1 MRGVRRTLKALAAIV
16 VAFGL
21 AFAAVIVFYS
31 AVLPPLDMSAA
42 EERSAVVLDR
52 GGHLLRPFTTPDGRW
67 RLPVEVA
74 DVDPRYLKL
83 LFGYEDQRFAS
94 HMGIDPAA
102 MLRAGFQIAWR
113 GHIVSGGSTLT
124 MQVARLIEPRG
135 QRSLLAKTRQM
146 IRAVQLE
153 RRYSKDELLALYLAL
168 APFGGNLEG
177 IRAASYAYFGK
188 EPNRLSL
195 GEAALLVAL
204 PQSPEFRRPDRH
216 DDAARRARDRVL
228 DRAAALKLFSE
239 AEIENARAE
248 RIPEER
254 RYFPAR
260 APQLA
265 DAARKERPTAQLHRL
280 TLDLGLQSSL
290 ETLAAERA
298 ATIGPKVSVA
308 MLVVDNSDGAI
319 LASVGG
325 ADYLSKERAG
335 ALDLTH
341 ALRSPG
347 STLKPFIYGLAFE
360 EGIAH
365 PETLLQDRPSQYG
378 LYAPENFDLTFQGMV
393 SARRALQMSLNVPA
407 VDLLALIGP
416 QRLLTRLRFA
426 GARMVLP
433 DEAAPG
439 LSIGLGGLGTTLSD
453 LATLYVGL
461 ARGGETVPLSYR
473 FDAAA
478 ALTKTPETRRFLD
491 PVAAW
496 YVADVLKG
504 APPPPNAQAGRY
516 AFKTGTSYG
525 YRDAWAI
532 GFDRRH
538 TIAVWVGRPDGA
550 PIPGILGRLTAAPI
564 LNEAFSRIGISNEAF
579 ERPANALV
587 ATNQGLPPPLR
598 HTRADIAKTVLPGE
612 SAIRIAFPPDGSSLD
627 LRSSGEGVHDVQLK
641 AQGGLGPITWMID
654 GKPLREAS
662 SRREASFVPDSL
674 GFVRILVMDAKGATD
689 SVTVRLQ

>member
-1 MRGVRRTLKALAAIV
+1 MNGAWQALKGLA
-16 VAFGL
+16 
-21 AFAAVIVFYS
+21 AFAALFGLVLAAALLFYV

-42 EERSAVVLDR
+42 EERSAVVIDR
-52 GGHLLRPFTTPDGRW
+52 DGHLLRPFTTPDGRW

-83 LFGYEDQRFAS
+83 LYGYEDQRFRS
-94 HMGIDPAA
+94 HLGIDPAA
-102 MLRAGFQIAWR
+102 MIRAGLQIASR

-135 QRSLLAKTRQM
+135 QRSILAKIRQM
-146 IRAVQLE
+146 IRALE
-153 RRYSKDELLALYLAL
+153 LEQRYSKDEILALYLAL

-177 IRAASYAYFGK
+177 VRAASYAYFGK
-188 EPNRLSL
+188 EPKRLSL

-216 DDAARRARDRVL
+216 DDAARKARDRVL
-228 DRAAALKLFSE
+228 DRAQQLTLFSD

-248 RIPEER
+248 PVPVER

-265 DAARKERPTAQLHRL
+265 EAMRKENPAARLHRL

-308 MLVVDNSDGAI
+308 VLVVDNGDGSV
-319 LASVGG
+319 LASIGG

-347 STLKPFIYGLAFE
+347 STLKPFVYGLAFE

-407 VDLLALIGP
+407 VDLLSLIGP
-416 QRLLTRLRFA
+416 QRFLTRLRFA
-426 GARMVLP
+426 GARIVLP
-433 DEAAPG
+433 GDAIPG
-439 LSIGLGGLGTTLSD
+439 LSVGLGGVGITLSD
-453 LATLYVGL
+453 LAMLYVGL
-461 ARGGETVPLSYR
+461 ARGGETIPLSYR
-473 FDAAA
+473 LDPVAT
-478 ALTKTPETRRFLD
+478 LTKTPDAKRFLD

-564 LNEAFSRIGISNEAF
+564 LNDAFSRLGISNDAF
-579 ERPANALV
+579 ERPADALI
-587 ATNQGLPPPLR
+587 ATNRSLPPPLR
-598 HTRADIAKTVLPGE
+598 HTRADIAKTALPTDN
-612 SAIRIAFPPDGSSLD
+612 AVKIVFPPDGSSLD
-627 LRSSGEGVHDVQLK
+627 LRSSGEGARDVQLK
-641 AQGGLGPITWMID
+641 AQGGSAPLTWIVD
-654 GKPLREAS
+654 GRPLREPS
-662 SRREASFVPDSL
+662 SRRETSFVPLGL
-674 GFVRILVMDAKGATD
+674 GFTRILVMDAKGATD